1 MRFAQILTGA
11 VVALALW
18 TAAPARAD
26 DDNNINVDTFTDNEI
41 THAASDF
48 FGITTEAAA
57 KAVQRV
63 FRDQGQP
70 DAYIKGD
77 EGSGAV
83 VVGLRY
89 GEGWLV
95 RKHFDPVKVY
105 WKGPSIG
112 FDVGG
117 NASKCFTLIYNLK
130 DEKRLYQRFP
140 GVEDRKSTR

>member
-1 MRFAQILTGA
+1 MRFSRLSLSA
-11 VVALALW
+11 VAALVFL
-18 TAAPARAD
+18 AATP
-26 DDNNINVDTFTDNEI
+26 
-41 THAASDF
+41 THAADDGDTFKPDEVTNAAADF
-48 FGITTEAAA
+48 FGVTTEATA

-63 FRDQGQP
+63 FKDQGQP

-77 EGSGAV
+77 EGSGAI